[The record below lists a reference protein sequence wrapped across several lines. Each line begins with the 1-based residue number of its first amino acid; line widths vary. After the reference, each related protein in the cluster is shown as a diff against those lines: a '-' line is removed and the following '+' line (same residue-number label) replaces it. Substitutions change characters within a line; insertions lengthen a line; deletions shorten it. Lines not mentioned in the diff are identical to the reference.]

1 MRGRDLWRIA
11 LLGLVALALL
21 GTLGYLIALAAG
33 DRQLAEIISVPGP
46 STDAALDRYEVLPW
60 LIVAA
65 VAGLGALAGWLWS
78 ERRAALGDPALRR
91 EVERER
97 ERADQLER
105 QRQVQT
111 EWNRELRRHLHE
123 LHQKQ
128 GPLGGIDD
136 VRQLVLR
143 IAIVLTNSEKGLLLS
158 HNDADRDGDLDL
170 VASEGFDRD
179 PEHSSLAQ
187 RFAGEVLEKDTT
199 VREKGLEEKGD
210 ASADEEIRNLIAI
223 PIYMENEFEG
233 VVVCVNSQSFDEH
246 ADEVLIAL
254 GDQAGAVLENSRLH
268 GELRTSYVS
277 TVRMLAEA
285 IEAKDPFL
293 RGHSEEVSAYVARV
307 ADRLGVEPRQREE
320 LLFGSLLHDIGKI
333 GITERILLKPGPLT
347 QEEFSIIQLHPR
359 IGYRLIRQ
367 VPLLRPIAEGVLHHH
382 ERYDGGGYPA
392 GLKGEQ
398 IPLEARIIGVADAFS
413 AMTSERPYRRRMSL
427 DEACAE
433 LERSAGTHFD
443 PQIVRVFVEEV
454 RKGHT
459 PDTEGEL
466 SEALADPELTS
477 RLGDEEPL
485 LGYASMAVTDNL
497 TLLYSRRYLHEVA
510 AAEAERAKV
519 QGEPFAVILVELGGL
534 GEINSGQSYA
544 AGDAAIKAAA
554 KTVQSA
560 AVRCGG
566 SASRYGGGCLAL
578 LCPGLGETDA
588 REVASGLQSDLP
600 EAVGGHAGVAAWR
613 DGESGED
620 VIDRARAALT
630 VPA

>member
-1 MRGRDLWRIA
+1 MLA
-11 LLGLVALALL
+11 VFALVALVLL

-33 DRQLAEIISVPGP
+33 DRQLAEIITVPGP
-46 STDAALDRYEVLPW
+46 ATDAAIDQWNALPW
-60 LIVAA
+60 LIGAA
-65 VAGLGALAGWLWS
+65 VAALAALAGWLWS
-78 ERRAALGDPALRR
+78 ERRARLGDPEMRR

-97 ERADQLER
+97 ERADQLDR
-105 QRQVQT
+105 QRKVQAN
-111 EWNRELRRHLHE
+111 WNKELRSQIHE

-128 GPLGGIDD
+128 GPLGGIED

-143 IAIVLTNSEKGLLLS
+143 IAVVLTDSEKGLLLS
-158 HNDADRDGDLDL
+158 RVDADDDGDLDL
-170 VASEGFDRD
+170 VASEGFEHD
-179 PEHSSLAQ
+179 PEHSTLAQ
-187 RFAGEVLEKDTT
+187 RFACEVLEKDTT
-199 VREKGLEEKGD
+199 VREKGLAQKGD
-210 ASADEEIRNLIAI
+210 GSADEEIENLIAVT
-223 PIYMENEFEG
+223 IYIENEFEG

-246 ADEVLIAL
+246 DDEVLIAL
-254 GDQAGAVLENSRLH
+254 GDQAGAVLENGRLH

-307 ADRLGVEPRQREE
+307 ADRLGVEPRKREE

-382 ERYDGGGYPA
+382 ERYDGDGYPA

-427 DEACAE
+427 EEACKE

-443 PQIVRVFVEEV
+443 PKIVRVFVEEV
-454 RKGHT
+454 RKGL
-459 PDTEGEL
+459 PAEGDGEL

-477 RLGDEEPL
+477 RLGAEEPL
-485 LGYASMAVTDNL
+485 LGYASMSVTDNL
-497 TLLYSRRYLHEVA
+497 TLLYCRRYLHEVA

-519 QGEPFAVILVELGGL
+519 QNDSFAVILVELGGL
-534 GEINSGQSYA
+534 DEINSSESYA

-554 KTVQSA
+554 KAVQTG

-566 SASRYGGGCLAL
+566 SACRYSGSRLAL
-578 LCPGLGETDA
+578 LAPSVGQSEADECVRA
-588 REVASGLQSDLP
+588 LQKDLA
-600 EAVGGHAGVAAWR
+600 EAAGATTGVAVWR
-613 DGESGED
+613 EGESGDD
-620 VIDRARAALT
+620 VISRARAALVVT
-630 VPA
+630 A

>member
-1 MRGRDLWRIA
+1 MRREPLRLA
-11 LLGLVALALL
+11 FYVLVALALL

-33 DRQLAEIISVPGP
+33 DRQLAEVISVPGAE
-46 STDAALDRYEVLPW
+46 DGVVDRYEALPW
-60 LIVAA
+60 LIIAA
-65 VAGLGALAGWLWS
+65 IAALGALAGWAWS
-78 ERRAALGDPALRR
+78 ERRRKLGDPALRR

-97 ERADQLER
+97 KRAEQVER
-105 QRQVQT
+105 QREVQR
-111 EWNRELRRHLHE
+111 EWNRELRSKLHE
-123 LHQKQ
+123 LHKSR

-143 IAIVLTNSEKGLLLS
+143 IAVVLTDSEKGLLLS
-158 HNDADRDGDLDL
+158 RNDDDGDGDLDL

-199 VREKGLEEKGD
+199 VREQGLEKKGD
-210 ASADEEIRNLIAI
+210 AKADEEIRNLIAI
-223 PIYMENEFEG
+223 PIYIENEFEG
-233 VVVCVNSQSFDEH
+233 VVVTVNSQSFDEH
-246 ADEVLIAL
+246 DDEVLIAL
-254 GDQAGAVLENSRLH
+254 GDQAGAVLENGRLH

-307 ADRLGVEPRQREE
+307 ADRLGVEPRHREE

-427 DEACAE
+427 EEACEE

-454 RKGHT
+454 RKG
-459 PDTEGEL
+459 PAAQDGEL

-477 RLGDEEPL
+477 RLSDQEPL
-485 LGYASMAVTDNL
+485 LGYDSIAVTDNL
-497 TLLYSRRYLHEVA
+497 TLLYCRRYLHEVA
-510 AAEAERAKV
+510 SAEAERAEV
-519 QGEPFAVILVELGGL
+519 QGDQFAVIMVELGGL
-534 GEINSGQSYA
+534 GEINTSQSYA

-554 KTVQSA
+554 KTLQA
-560 AVRCGG
+560 TAVRCGG
-566 SASRYGGGCLAL
+566 NASRYSGSRLAL
-578 LCPGLGETDA
+578 LAPGLGEEAA
-588 REVASGLQSDLP
+588 REVAQSLQADLDD
-600 EAVGGHAGVAAWR
+600 ATGARTGVAIWR
-613 DGESGED
+613 SGESGED
-620 VIDRARAALT
+620 VINRARDGLA